1 MMVGRAEL
9 NKIVDVIEKK
19 TEIDDNGFTIEE
31 YVVVGRVKAKELA
44 INYKDKEDRPIPI
57 NIHQRE
63 LLVVM
68 PKKKIDYH
76 NMIKYEDITYS
87 IIAIKYMNDRRYVKL
102 LLQE

>member
-1 MMVGRAEL
+1 MIVSMAEL
-9 NKIVDVIEKK
+9 NKMVEVIEKK
-19 TEIDDNGFTIEE
+19 AEIDDNGFPVDE
-31 YVVVGRVKAKELA
+31 YVVIGRVKAKELS
-44 INYKDKEDRPIPI
+44 INYKDKEDRPIPV

-76 NMIKYEDITYS
+76 NKIKYEDITYS
-87 IIAIKYMNDRRYVKL
+87 IIAIKYMDDIRYAKV